1 MTKENKKLRQHQP
14 TIEEHKSLYYPKQ
27 PTRPKKYKKIVFEE
41 ETDSGPEKEKET
53 YTLLEVEIEEEPEE
67 EEEEEK
73 KAQNKKADYKS
84 NTNSHNNK
92 NYRKKER
99 LPKQQG

>member
-67 EEEEEK
+67 EEEEK

>member
-41 ETDSGPEKEKET
+41 ETDSGPEKEKEI
-53 YTLLEVEIEEEPEE
+53 YTLLEVEIEEEP